1 MKELNILVA
10 NDDGICSPGLEKLV
24 AAAAKFGKV
33 WVAAPACQCSGM
45 SHKLTIFDPISV
57 EEVAFPVPV
66 EQAWK
71 IGGTPADCVKIAI
84 TALMPVKPDFVFS
97 GINKGHNGGHDIAY
111 SGTIGAAMEGLLN
124 DVPAMAFSNDMDA
137 DFSVIDSYLEPT
149 MAELLDAPTSLT
161 EIWNVNFP
169 GCAPEN
175 VKGIQRD
182 VAIAPM
188 GLFENFYTKLALET
202 GADAMRPDATLLTLD
217 RAPKGTDLHAVLDG
231 YIAIGKVHCM
241 VK

>member
-1 MKELNILVA
+1 MKQLNILVA
-10 NDDGICSPGLEKLV
+10 NDDGIYSPGLEKLV

-33 WVAAPACQCSGM
+33 WVAAPAAQCSGM

-57 EEVAFPVPV
+57 EEVPFPVPV
-66 EQAWK
+66 EAAWK

-84 TALMPVKPDFVFS
+84 TALMPVTPDYVFS
-97 GINKGHNGGHDIAY
+97 GINKGHNGGFDIAY

-124 DVPAMAFSNDMDA
+124 DVPAMAFSNDMEA
-137 DFSVIDSYLEPT
+137 DFTIIEAHLEAI
-149 MAELLDAPTSLT
+149 MAQLLEKPASLT

-169 GCAPEN
+169 GCTLASL
-175 VKGIQRD
+175 KGIQQD
-182 VAIAPM
+182 VTIAPM

-202 GADAMRPDATLLTLD
+202 GAEAMRPDATLLTLD
-217 RAPKGTDLHAVLDG
+217 RAPAGTDLHAVLDG
-231 YIAIGKVHCM
+231 YIAIGKVKCA